1 MNPSRPSFRSD
12 RAFTLIELLTV
23 IAIIGVLAGIIIPV
37 VGSVRKSAKKSQC
50 LSNVRQ
56 IGIGMKMFSNDNRNR
71 LPYMTN
77 SNVKTWDQQLLDGGY
92 LPKGDVFRCPSDE
105 GIRTESGF
113 IRSYAYNN
121 YVGDNANQSVKGLL
135 ANVNKPLANII
146 LVADGGYGLAVM
158 NSGTGVNASKNSN
171 CQTNHREGGTVNK
184 GANYV
189 FADMHAAWV
198 VDTGDYD
205 GNAASVALHNK
216 YWRADLP

>member
-1 MNPSRPSFRSD
+1 MNPSRLSSRRSI
-12 RAFTLIELLTV
+12 RAFTLIELLAV

-37 VGSVRKSAKKSQC
+37 VGSVRKSAKQSQC

-56 IGIGMKMFSNDNRNR
+56 IGLGMKMFSNDNRNR

-77 SNVKTWDQQLLDGGY
+77 ASSKTWDQQLLEGGY
-92 LPKGDVFRCPSDE
+92 LPKGNVFRCPSDE
-105 GIRTESGF
+105 GVRTEAGF
-113 IRSYAYNN
+113 VRSYAYNN

-135 ANVNKPLANII
+135 ANVNKPLSNII

-158 NSGTGVNASKNSN
+158 NSGTGVNASKNGN
-171 CQTNHREGGTVNK
+171 CQTNHREGTVNK

-205 GNAASVALHNK
+205 GNAASVALHNR